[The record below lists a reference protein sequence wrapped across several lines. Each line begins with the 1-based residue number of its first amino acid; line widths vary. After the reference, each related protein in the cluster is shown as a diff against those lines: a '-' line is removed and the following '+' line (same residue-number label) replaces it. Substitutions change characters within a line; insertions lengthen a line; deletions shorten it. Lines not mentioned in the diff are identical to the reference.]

1 MKLQTPTISYLEK
14 KLISSKNRFSLNK
27 IQNKEINRKLN
38 GSNILIIGAAGSI
51 GGEFSLELLK
61 KKFKKI
67 FLLDKDENELTELNR
82 KINLSNFKK
91 KDKLEYICFD
101 AINFPFQRFV
111 KKKNINHIFNFSA
124 LKHVRS
130 EENILSLQYM
140 FDVNS
145 IFFLNKKFPKNL
157 KSIFSI
163 STDKVNKPQSMLGIS
178 KKLME
183 NVLAE
188 IKSKNQKIHV
198 SSVRFTNVSFSKGSI
213 LKNIVDKATEGK
225 VLGLP
230 KHIKR
235 YFITHHEAVTLC
247 MKTLLKDNNGF
258 IVQPSPNYVG
268 KNLSIYNLSLKI
280 LKLLNLNPVR
290 KKNFLKENEIQ
301 IILQS
306 SISQGQKITEDLSSD
321 DEIYL
326 SIKNDKSII
335 KTKFLRL
342 KNLSQILRELKV
354 INSRAKIVR
363 IAKKI
368 YKYYNF
374 DNSRSKI
381 SYTI

>member
-1 MKLQTPTISYLEK
+1 MQIPTISYLEK
-14 KLISSKNRFSLNK
+14 KLVSSKNRFSLNI

-51 GGEFSLELLK
+51 GSEFSLKLLK

-91 KDKLEYICFD
+91 INKLEYICSD
-101 AINFPFQRFV
+101 AINFPFQKFV
-111 KKKNINHIFNFSA
+111 KKKDINHIFNFSA

-130 EENILSLQYM
+130 EENILSVQYM
-140 FDVNS
+140 FGVNS
-145 IFFLNKKFPKNL
+145 ISFLNKKFPKNL

-213 LKNIVDKATEGK
+213 LKNIFDKAKEGK
-225 VLGLP
+225 AIGLP
-230 KHIKR
+230 RYVNR
-235 YFITHHEAVTLC
+235 YFITHNEAVTLC
-247 MKTLLKDNNGF
+247 LKTLLKNNNGF
-258 IVQPSPNYVG
+258 IVQPSPNNIG

-290 KKNFLKENEIQ
+290 KKFFLKANEIQ
-301 IILQS
+301 IIPQS
-306 SISQGQKITEDLSSD
+306 SISQGQKLTEDLSSD
-321 DEIYL
+321 NEIYL
-326 SIKNDKSII
+326 GIKNDKSII

-342 KNLSQILRELKV
+342 RNLSQILRELKV

>member
-1 MKLQTPTISYLEK
+1 MS
-14 KLISSKNRFSLNK
+14 
-27 IQNKEINRKLN
+27 
-38 GSNILIIGAAGSI
+38 
-51 GGEFSLELLK
+51 
-61 KKFKKI
+61 
-67 FLLDKDENELTELNR
+67 
-82 KINLSNFKK
+82 
-91 KDKLEYICFD
+91 
-101 AINFPFQRFV
+101 
-111 KKKNINHIFNFSA
+111 
-124 LKHVRS
+124 
-130 EENILSLQYM
+130 
-140 FDVNS
+140 
-145 IFFLNKKFPKNL
+145 
-157 KSIFSI
+157 
-163 STDKVNKPQSMLGIS
+163 
-178 KKLME
+178 
-183 NVLAE
+183 
-188 IKSKNQKIHV
+188 
-198 SSVRFTNVSFSKGSI
+198 
-213 LKNIVDKATEGK
+213 
-225 VLGLP
+225 
-230 KHIKR
+230 
-235 YFITHHEAVTLC
+235 
-247 MKTLLKDNNGF
+247 LLKDNNGF
-258 IVQPSPNYVG
+258 IVQPSPNYAG

-290 KKNFLKENEIQ
+290 KKFFLKQNEIQ

>member
-1 MKLQTPTISYLEK
+1 MQIPTISYLEK
-14 KLISSKNRFSLNK
+14 KLISSKNRFSLNI
-27 IQNKEINRKLN
+27 IQNKEINRTLN

-51 GGEFSLELLK
+51 GSEFSLELLK

-91 KDKLEYICFD
+91 INKLEYICSD
-101 AINFPFQRFV
+101 VINFPLQRFV
-111 KKKNINHIFNFSA
+111 KKKHINHIFNFSA

-145 IFFLNKKFPKNL
+145 IYFLNKKFPKNL

-163 STDKVNKPQSMLGIS
+163 STDKVNKPQSILGIS

-188 IKSKNQKIHV
+188 IKSKNPKIHV

-213 LKNIVDKATEGK
+213 LKNIFDKAIEGK

-230 KHIKR
+230 KHVNR
-235 YFITHHEAVTLC
+235 YFITHNEAVTLC
-247 MKTLLKDNNGF
+247 LKTLLKDNNGF
-258 IVQPSPNYVG
+258 IVQPSPNHTG

-321 DEIYL
+321 NEIYL